1 MNALG
6 LTTPTDEVI
15 GNQNVTF
22 TIVGS
27 KVSHDLNSTDPISPS
42 IGRNVYV
49 NNSPS
54 GKQARKR
61 SRERIDKLRQS
72 RDTRHSKDLCNSS

>member
-6 LTTPTDEVI
+6 LTSPIDEIV

-27 KVSHDLNSTDPISPS
+27 KVSNDLNSTDPISQKNPAS
-42 IGRNVYV
+42 KCSRNNYV

-54 GKQARKR
+54 GKRARKR
-61 SRERIDKLRQS
+61 SLERLEKL
-72 RDTRHSKDLCNSS
+72 RHSKELGGSS